1 MSDNK
6 RDEQKIPLPLSMLAL
21 EFFGSVL
28 MALGLAKK
36 FGGIDLWPAV
46 TQFDQSG
53 WLLTGLGFLLTL
65 PFLFY
70 IIAKVREKAEQ
81 RITK

>member
-1 MSDNK
+1 MSNHTHEEK
-6 RDEQKIPLPLSMLAL
+6 KIPLPLSMLAL
-21 EFFGSVL
+21 EFFGSAL
-28 MALGLAKK
+28 MALGIAKK

-53 WLLTGLGFLLTL
+53 WLLIGLGLLLTL
-65 PFLFY
+65 PFLLY

>member
-1 MSDNK
+1 MSNNAS
-6 RDEQKIPLPLSMLAL
+6 DEQKIPLPLSMLAL
-21 EFFGSVL
+21 EFFGSML

-65 PFLFY
+65 PFLLY
-70 IIAKVREKAEQ
+70 IIAKVREKVEHQ
-81 RITK
+81 